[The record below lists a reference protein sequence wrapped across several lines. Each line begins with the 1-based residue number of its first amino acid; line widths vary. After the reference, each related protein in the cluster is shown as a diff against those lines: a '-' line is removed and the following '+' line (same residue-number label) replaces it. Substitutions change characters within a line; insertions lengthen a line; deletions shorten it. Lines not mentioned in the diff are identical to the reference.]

1 MNLSTRNRAGGG
13 QLVAGS
19 SQLFSSLC
27 RSVLVAAT
35 IAFLGSCATAQ
46 QATPS
51 ATVITT
57 AYRSTAD
64 RIITTAL
71 ADSAAWNRTATLT
84 DKFGHR
90 LSGSRSLE
98 DALDWI
104 IAEMK
109 RDGLENVRGEP
120 VTVPHWVRGEESATL
135 VRPRA
140 VTLNMIGLGGSIGTP
155 PEGITA
161 PVLVVNDFAD
171 LAARAGEARGKIVLF
186 DVPFTTYGATVRYR
200 STGAIE
206 AAKAGAVA
214 SLIRSVSSY
223 SIQNPHT
230 GSMRY
235 DTAVRRI
242 PAAALSTEDAM
253 MLHRMQLRGDEL
265 VLTLRMGARQLPDAQ
280 SRNVVAELRGSERPE
295 EIVVMG
301 GHIDSWDVGQGA
313 MDDAGGSVAAWEALR
328 VIKRLGLRPRRTIR
342 VVLWTNEENGLR
354 GATGYRDAH
363 LGEIDNH
370 VLAIESDNGVFKPT
384 GYFIAG
390 SDAAIAV
397 ARQIASLLS
406 SFGATDVQR
415 GGPQADVSPLAER
428 GVPAAAPMVDG
439 TRYFWFHHS
448 AGDTMD
454 KLDPREMA
462 ECVAA
467 MAVLAFVAADMPER
481 FPRAAPGDSAVP
493 RRAPR

>member
-1 MNLSTRNRAGGG
+1 MEMGLSSFARI
-13 QLVAGS
+13 V
-19 SQLFSSLC
+19 
-27 RSVLVAAT
+27 AT
-35 IAFLGSCATAQ
+35 IFLVGSCATIRPAGQ
-46 QATPS
+46 S
-51 ATVITT
+51 ATAIAS

-64 RIITTAL
+64 SIIAAAL
-71 ADSAAWNRTATLT
+71 ADSSAWQRAATLT
-84 DKFGHR
+84 DRFGHR

-109 RDGLENVRGEP
+109 RDGMENIRGEP
-120 VTVPHWVRGEESATL
+120 LTVPHWVRGEESATL

-140 VTLNMIGLGGSIGTP
+140 VNLNMLGLGGSIGTP

-161 PVLVVNDFAD
+161 PVLVVNSFTD
-171 LAARAGEARGKIVLF
+171 LTARATEARGKIVLF

-206 AAKAGAVA
+206 AARVGAVA
-214 SLIRSVSSY
+214 SLVRSVSSY

-230 GSMRY
+230 GSVRY

-242 PAAALSTEDAM
+242 PAAALSTEDAT
-253 MLHRMQLRGDEL
+253 MLHRMQRRGDEV

-280 SRNVVAELRGSERPE
+280 SRNVVAELRGRERPE

-328 VIKRLGLRPRRTIR
+328 VIQRLGLRPRRTIR

-354 GATGYRDAH
+354 GANAYRDAH
-363 LGEIDNH
+363 LAEIDNH
-370 VLAIESDNGVFKPT
+370 ILAIESDNGVFKPS
-384 GYFIAG
+384 GYYIAG
-390 SDAAIAV
+390 SDSALAV

-428 GVPAAAPMVDG
+428 GVPAAAPIVDG

-481 FPRAAPGDSAVP
+481 FPRALPGDSAVP
-493 RRAPR
+493 RRVPR

>member
-1 MNLSTRNRAGGG
+1 MMRSFFAGLL
-13 QLVAGS
+13 LVGVS
-19 SQLFSSLC
+19 
-27 RSVLVAAT
+27 
-35 IAFLGSCATAQ
+35 SCATVQ
-46 QATPS
+46 QTGTRTGSLAAT
-51 ATVITT
+51 
-57 AYRSTAD
+57 YRLSAD
-64 RIITTAL
+64 RIIAAAL

-90 LSGSRSLE
+90 LSGSKSLE

-109 RDGLENVRGEP
+109 RDGLENVHGEP
-120 VTVPHWVRGEESATL
+120 VTVPHWVRGNESATL
-135 VRPRA
+135 VRPRS
-140 VTLNMIGLGGSIGTP
+140 VKLNMIGLGGSIATP

-161 PVLVVNDFAD
+161 PVIVVNNFED
-171 LAARAGEARGKIVLF
+171 LATRAREVPGKIVLF

-200 STGAIE
+200 SIGAIE
-206 AAKAGAVA
+206 AAKVGAVA
-214 SLIRSVSSY
+214 SLIRSVGSY

-230 GSMRY
+230 GGMQY
-235 DTAVRRI
+235 DSAVKRI

-253 MLHRMQLRGDEL
+253 MLHRMQQRGDEV
-265 VLTLRMGARQLPDAQ
+265 VLTLKMEARTLPDAQ
-280 SRNVVAELRGSERPE
+280 SRNVVAELRGSEKPD

-313 MDDAGGSVAAWEALR
+313 MDDAGGSVAAWEA
-328 VIKRLGLRPRRTIR
+328 VRLIQKIGLRPRRTIR

-354 GATGYRDAH
+354 GATAYRDAH
-363 LGEIDNH
+363 LGEIDKH
-370 VLAIESDNGVFKPT
+370 VLAIESDNGVFKPL
-384 GYFIAG
+384 GYYIAG
-390 SDAAIAV
+390 NDAAMEV

-428 GVPAAAPMVDG
+428 GVPAAAPIVDG

-448 AGDTMD
+448 SGDTMD
-454 KLDPREMA
+454 KLSPREMA

-481 FPRAAPGDSAVP
+481 FPRAAPGDSTIPRRVP
-493 RRAPR
+493 R

>member
-1 MNLSTRNRAGGG
+1 MTVLNGSRAMLGALS
-13 QLVAGS
+13 LVA
-19 SQLFSSLC
+19 
-27 RSVLVAAT
+27 T
-35 IAFLGSCATAQ
+35 IGSCASVQRPPVTAPL
-46 QATPS
+46 AAS
-51 ATVITT
+51 
-57 AYRSTAD
+57 YRPTAD
-64 RIITTAL
+64 RIIAAAL
-71 ADSAAWNRTATLT
+71 ADSAAWNRAATLT

-90 LSGSRSLE
+90 LSGSKALE

-109 RDGLENVRGEP
+109 RDGLENVHGEP

-135 VRPRA
+135 VSPRS
-140 VTLNMIGLGGSIGTP
+140 VKLNMVGLGGSVATP
-155 PEGITA
+155 SEGITA
-161 PVLVVNDFAD
+161 PVIVVNSFED
-171 LAARAGEARGKIVLF
+171 LTAKRAEVPGKIVLF

-206 AAKAGAVA
+206 AARLGAVA

-230 GSMRY
+230 GAMRY
-235 DTAVRRI
+235 DTAVKRI

-253 MLHRMQLRGDEL
+253 MLHRMQNRGDQL
-265 VLTLRMGARQLPDAQ
+265 VINLKMGAQQLPDAQ
-280 SRNVVAELRGSERPE
+280 SRNVVAELRGSEKPD

-313 MDDAGGSVAAWEALR
+313 MDDAGGCVAAWEALR
-328 VIKRLGLRPRRTIR
+328 VIQKLGLRPRRTIR

-354 GATGYRDAH
+354 GATAYRDAH
-363 LGEIDNH
+363 LGEIDKH
-370 VLAIESDNGVFKPT
+370 VLAIESDNGVFKPS
-384 GYFIAG
+384 GYSIAG
-390 SDAAIAV
+390 NDAALATG
-397 ARQIASLLS
+397 RQIASLLS
-406 SFGATDVQR
+406 AIGATDAQS

-428 GVPAAAPMVDG
+428 GVPAASLLVDG

-454 KLDPREMA
+454 KLSPREMA
-462 ECVAA
+462 ENVAA
-467 MAVLAFVAADMPER
+467 MAVLAYVAADMPER
-481 FPRAAPGDSAVP
+481 FPRALPGDSVP

>member
-1 MNLSTRNRAGGG
+1 MSFHSICRFAVVGLS
-13 QLVAGS
+13 L
-19 SQLFSSLC
+19 
-27 RSVLVAAT
+27 AT
-35 IAFLGSCATAQ
+35 VLGSRASAQ
-46 QATPS
+46 QSPNAAPL
-51 ATVITT
+51 AG
-57 AYRSTAD
+57 AYRSVAD
-64 RIITTAL
+64 RIIAAAL
-71 ADSAAWNRTATLT
+71 ADSAAWNRTAALV

-90 LSGSRSLE
+90 LSGSKSLE
-98 DALDWI
+98 AALDWI

-120 VTVPHWVRGEESATL
+120 VTVPHWVRGNESATL
-135 VRPRA
+135 VSPRN
-140 VTLNMIGLGGSIGTP
+140 VRLNMIGLGGSIGTQP
-155 PEGITA
+155 RGITG
-161 PVLVVNDFAD
+161 PVLVVNSFDD
-171 LAARAGEARGKIVLF
+171 LKARAAEVPGKIVLF

-206 AAKAGAVA
+206 AARLGAVA
-214 SLIRSVSSY
+214 SLIRSVGSY

-235 DTAVRRI
+235 DSAVKRI

-253 MLHRMQLRGDEL
+253 MLHRMQRRGEK
-265 VLTLRMGARQLPDAQ
+265 VVVNLRMGARHLPDAQ
-280 SRNVVAELRGSERPE
+280 SRNVIAELRGSERPDE
-295 EIVVMG
+295 VVVMG

-328 VIKRLGLRPRRTIR
+328 LIQKLGLRPRRTIR

-354 GATGYRDAH
+354 GAAAYRDAH
-363 LGEIDNH
+363 LGQIDKH
-370 VLAIESDNGVFKPT
+370 VLAIESDNGVFKPS

-390 SDAAIAV
+390 SDAALET

-406 SFGATDVQR
+406 SIGATDAQR
-415 GGPQADVSPLAER
+415 GGPQADVSVLNER
-428 GVPAAAPMVDG
+428 GVPAAALIVDG
-439 TRYFWFHHS
+439 SRYFWFHHS

-467 MAVLAFVAADMPER
+467 MAVLAYVAADMPEK
-481 FPRAAPGDSAVP
+481 FPRALPGDSTVP
-493 RRAPR
+493 RRTPR